1 MFKKMMSFVFLVF
14 FSFAITGC
22 FVTKDTYLKTVNEAE
37 TLSQNLD
44 SLKEQYNDLQAEN
57 DELNQQIKKLESEV
71 EELESVLEAK
81 SDELSS
87 KIVLSRQRIADLEK
101 EKEEKIQKI
110 NELRQKNNEL
120 EQQIS
125 QLEQQIKDIKAEK
138 EEKLKE
144 VSKTYGSMIEKMKAE
159 IEEGQVTITELKGKL
174 TVNMLDAVLF
184 DLGKAEIRPEGLVVL
199 QKVIDVLK
207 EVEDRVIRVEGHTD
221 NLKIHGAL
229 AQKYPTNWELSA
241 ARAVNVAKY
250 LQKQGIDP
258 NILSATAFGEYKPV
272 ASNDTKEGRAQ
283 NRRIEIVL
291 LPKEFR

>member
-1 MFKKMMSFVFLVF
+1 MFKKIVSFVFLVF
-14 FSFAITGC
+14 FALAVAGC
-22 FVTKDTYLKTVNEAE
+22 FVTKETYLKTVNEAE
-37 TLSQNLD
+37 TLSQDLD
-44 SLKEQYNDLQAEN
+44 SLKAQHNALQAEN
-57 DELNQQIKKLESEV
+57 DKLNQQIKKLESEV
-71 EELESVLEAK
+71 DDLESVLEAK
-81 SDELSS
+81 SDELST
-87 KIVLSRQRIADLEK
+87 KIVLSRQKIADLEK
-101 EKEEKIQKI
+101 EKEERIQKI
-110 NELRQKNNEL
+110 AELKQKNSEL

-125 QLEQQIKDIKAEK
+125 KLEQQIKDITAEK

-184 DLGKAEIRPEGLVVL
+184 DLGKAEIRQEGLVVL

-207 EVEDRVIRVEGHTD
+207 EVEDKVIRVEGHTD

-229 AQKYPTNWELSA
+229 AQRYPTNWELSA
-241 ARAVNVAKY
+241 ARAVNVARY

-272 ASNDTKEGRAQ
+272 AGNDSKEGRAK

>member
-1 MFKKMMSFVFLVF
+1 MPKKMISFILLVF
-14 FSFAITGC
+14 FSLSISGC
-22 FVTKDTYLKTVNEAE
+22 FVTKDTYLKTLGEAE
-37 TLSQNLD
+37 NLSKNMN
-44 SLKEQYNDLQAEN
+44 SLQEQYNDLQAEKE
-57 DELNQQIKKLESEV
+57 ELNRQIKKLEFEI
-71 EELESVLEAK
+71 EELKNVLESK
-81 SDELSS
+81 SDELTN
-87 KIVLSRQRIADLEK
+87 KILLLREKIADLES
-101 EKEEKIQKI
+101 EKEEKIKKI
-110 NELRQKNNEL
+110 SEL
-120 EQQIS
+120 EQKITN
-125 QLEQQIKDIKAEK
+125 ITAEK

-184 DLGKAEIRPEGLVVL
+184 DLGKSEIRPEGLVVL

-207 EVEDRVIRVEGHTD
+207 EVEDKVIRVEGHTD
-221 NLKIHGAL
+221 NLKIHGVL

-250 LQKQGIDP
+250 LQEQGIDP
-258 NILSATAFGEYKPV
+258 NILSATAFSEYKPV
-272 ASNDTKEGRAQ
+272 ASNDTKEGRSQ

>member
-1 MFKKMMSFVFLVF
+1 MFKKIVSFVFLIF
-14 FSFAITGC
+14 FSLVIAGC
-22 FVTKDTYLKTVNEAE
+22 FVTKGTYLKKVNEAE
-37 TLSQNLD
+37 TLTQDLD
-44 SLKEQYNDLQAEN
+44 SLKQQYNDLRTEN
-57 DELNQQIKKLESEV
+57 DKLNQQIEKLKSEV
-71 EELESVLEAK
+71 EDLESVLEAR
-81 SDELSS
+81 SDELST
-87 KIVLSRQRIADLEK
+87 KIVLSRQKIADLEK

-110 NELRQKNNEL
+110 AELEQKNSEL
-120 EQQIS
+120 QQQIS
-125 QLEQQIKDIKAEK
+125 QLKQQISEIEAEK

-207 EVEDRVIRVEGHTD
+207 DVEDRVIRVEGHTD
-221 NLKIHGAL
+221 NLQIHGAL

-272 ASNDTKEGRAQ
+272 ADNDTEEGRAK

>member
-1 MFKKMMSFVFLVF
+1 MFKKILSFVLLVF
-14 FSFAITGC
+14 FALAIAGC
-22 FVTKDTYLKTVNEAE
+22 FVTKNTYLKKVNEAE
-37 TLSQNLD
+37 TLTQNLE
-44 SLKEQYNDLQAEN
+44 SLKQQYNDLQKEN
-57 DELNQQIKKLESEV
+57 DKLNQQIEKLESEV
-71 EELESVLEAK
+71 EDLESVLEAR
-81 SDELSS
+81 SDELST
-87 KIVLSRQRIADLEK
+87 KIVLSRQKIADLEK

-110 NELRQKNNEL
+110 AELKQKNSEL
-120 EQQIS
+120 EQQIG
-125 QLEQQIKDIKAEK
+125 QLKQQISNIEAEK

-207 EVEDRVIRVEGHTD
+207 DVEDKVIRVEGHTD

-241 ARAVNVAKY
+241 ARAVNVARY

-272 ASNDTKEGRAQ
+272 ADNDTKEGRAK